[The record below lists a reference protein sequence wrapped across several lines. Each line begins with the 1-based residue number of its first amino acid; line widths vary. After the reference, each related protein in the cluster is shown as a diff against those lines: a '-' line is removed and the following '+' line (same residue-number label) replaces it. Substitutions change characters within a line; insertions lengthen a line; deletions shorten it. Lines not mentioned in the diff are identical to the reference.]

1 MARKRAKPLTP
12 TQKQLEKDVKRIN
25 ERINEIAKMFGT
37 DSFSYNKWYA
47 AVKSVIPEEYRK
59 TSKHGIIQ
67 IARSKDF
74 YRTSNKKRT
83 KQAIQRLL
91 GTKTMGQLKE
101 EANKSLEALGIEKP
115 TKKQIEERAKV
126 IDKVNLF
133 VSENEDMFYVDD
145 PIIQEIA
152 HIRGRRKTYEEINKI
167 IDHYNELMGRGIAQT
182 TDIFEG
188 L

>member
-12 TQKQLEKDVKRIN
+12 SQKQLEKDVKRIN
-25 ERINEIAKMFGT
+25 ERINEVAKMFGT

-47 AVKSVIPEEYRK
+47 AVKSVIPEQYRK

-74 YRTSNKKRT
+74 YRTSNTKRT

-91 GTKTMGQLKE
+91 GTKTMGQLKQ
-101 EANKSLEALGIEKP
+101 EATKSLEAMGITKP
-115 TKKQIEERAKV
+115 TKKAIVERTKL

-145 PIIQEIA
+145 PVIQEIA
-152 HIRGRRKTYEEINKI
+152 HIRGRHKTYEELNKI
-167 IDHYNELMGRGIAQT
+167 IDRYNELMGRGMAQT
-182 TDIFEG
+182 KDIFEG